1 MLMRTNNF
9 PTLLTTQSA
18 TPVRLTNWLDEMFD
32 DFNVPRG
39 AFVPELNV
47 YETEKEFQVTL
58 ALPGMNKEDID
69 ISLENNTLVVSG
81 ERKFEEENG
90 RRYHRVESRFGK
102 FSRSLPLPD
111 IIDSGKVSASY
122 ENGVLTVII
131 PKSEEKAGKKIPI
144 K

>member
-32 DFNVPRG
+32 DFNTPRG
-39 AFVPELNV
+39 TFVPELNV